1 MKIIAMLCG
10 ACLLGMNYG
19 VSAQIR
25 STGSGKDYPS
35 KPVRWIVPFTAAG
48 PTDFVAR
55 LIGAKLTEALGQS
68 VVIDNRDGA
77 SGMIGSQLAARSTPD
92 GYTLLVGSDTS
103 LMSAPALK
111 IKAPYDPFK
120 DFAPVTLLVINPQ
133 ILLAHNT
140 LPVNSVKEL
149 VELAKSRPGE
159 LTYGSGGVGAAPH
172 LGVELLSSMTGINLV
187 HVPYKGSGPALIDL
201 LAGRLQLAFNT
212 MQPSV
217 MTLVKSGK
225 LKGLAVSS
233 AQRSPAAPDIPTV
246 AETLPGFLNITW
258 YGLFVP
264 AQTPQDIIAKLNAH
278 VVKILREPETAQRLA
293 SQGAEPAPGTPEELT
308 KFMRLQ
314 YGRLQKVIAYAGLKP
329 D

>member
-1 MKIIAMLCG
+1 MRIVAILCG
-10 ACLLGMNYG
+10 ACLLGMCYG
-19 VSAQIR
+19 VSAQGR

-35 KPVRWIVPFTAAG
+35 KPVRLIVPFSAAG
-48 PTDFVAR
+48 PGDFVAR
-55 LIGAKLTEALGQS
+55 LIGVKLTEALGQS

-77 SGMIGSQLAARSTPD
+77 SGMIGCQLAAKSAPD
-92 GYTLLVGSDTS
+92 GYTLLVGSGSS
-103 LMSAPALK
+103 LVSAPALK
-111 IKAPYDPFK
+111 IKAPYDPFR

-133 ILLAHNT
+133 ILLVHNSV
-140 LPVNSVKEL
+140 PANSVKEL
-149 VELAKSRPGE
+149 VEFAKSRPGQ
-159 LTYGSGGVGAAPH
+159 LNYGSGGVGAAPH
-172 LGVELLSSMTGINLV
+172 LGAELLSSMAGINLV

-217 MTLVKSGK
+217 LTLVTSGR

-246 AETLPGFLNITW
+246 AETLPGYENISW

-264 AQTPQDIIAKLNAH
+264 AHTPQHIIAKLNAH
-278 VVKILREPETAQRLA
+278 VVKVLREPETAQRLA
-293 SQGAEPAPGTPEELT
+293 SQGAEPAPGTPDELT
-308 KFMRLQ
+308 KFMRLES
-314 YGRLQKVIAYAGLKP
+314 GRLKKVIAYAGLKP